1 MESVKMFDGRS
12 AFKAF
17 ALAFGIAFASLPV
30 FAKSTVTYRNS
41 PEEVSARS
49 VADSFVQGLS
59 SYKNGQ
65 WKDAQLFLRQAVSDP
80 RYSNDSN
87 WYMIIMSQIYL
98 EEYADAINDCSMF
111 MENYPDSPLLSAVEY
126 QKGRAYHC
134 IGQNDNSVMALSG
147 FCNQYPDSNMYSSAL
162 FWIAECFYDEFDYDT
177 SRALYERIVAD
188 FPESAKR
195 GDAEFKLSLI
205 AQHDREQKL
214 LFLLKMTGEEY
225 LNSRENYEK
234 QLRMSQNDDSK
245 ELRRQLNSANARV
258 RELEGARPAAYEKT
272 AVFEGTEVTVS
283 NSAEES
289 SGAGEKRVLS
299 LKSKAA
305 MIQKL
310 LDDNG
315 EGE

>member
-17 ALAFGIAFASLPV
+17 ALAFGIALASLPV

-111 MENYPDSPLLSAVEY
+111 MESA
-126 QKGRAYHC
+126 R
-134 IGQNDNSVMALSG
+134 
-147 FCNQYPDSNMYSSAL
+147 
-162 FWIAECFYDEFDYDT
+162 
-177 SRALYERIVAD
+177 
-188 FPESAKR
+188 ESA
-195 GDAEFKLSLI
+195 
-205 AQHDREQKL
+205 
-214 LFLLKMTGEEY
+214 
-225 LNSRENYEK
+225 
-234 QLRMSQNDDSK
+234 
-245 ELRRQLNSANARV
+245 SAAVV
-258 RELEGARPAAYEKT
+258 RHSVSFS
-272 AVFEGTEVTVS
+272 VF
-283 NSAEES
+283 
-289 SGAGEKRVLS
+289 R
-299 LKSKAA
+299 
-305 MIQKL
+305 
-310 LDDNG
+310 
-315 EGE
+315 